1 MMTIQII
8 FDAQVQQK
16 IGGSAGQTVTAATT
30 LEALYQVAR
39 QHPSLRLFNCEGEMR
54 SVYKIF
60 RENAPLA
67 LDAPVQEGDTV
78 LLSLGAAR

>member
-1 MMTIQII
+1 MMTIQVL
-8 FDAQVQQK
+8 FDTQVQQK
-16 IGGSAGQTVTAATT
+16 VGGSTGQTVTAATAR
-30 LEALYQVAR
+30 EALYQVAR

-67 LDAPVQEGDTV
+67 LDATMQEGDSV
-78 LLSLGAAR
+78 LLSLGAPA